1 MVRRCKIF
9 DRTLQIVGW
18 IRTLH
23 LSNRSGRV
31 YEKIGFRQLFLV
43 KPAPT
48 AIILSNSKLLTYGW
62 IICNQ

>member
-1 MVRRCKIF
+1 
-9 DRTLQIVGW
+9 LQIVRW
-18 IRTLH
+18 IRTLP
-23 LSNRSGRV
+23 LSNGSGRV
-31 YEKIGFRQLFLV
+31 YEMIGFRQLFLV